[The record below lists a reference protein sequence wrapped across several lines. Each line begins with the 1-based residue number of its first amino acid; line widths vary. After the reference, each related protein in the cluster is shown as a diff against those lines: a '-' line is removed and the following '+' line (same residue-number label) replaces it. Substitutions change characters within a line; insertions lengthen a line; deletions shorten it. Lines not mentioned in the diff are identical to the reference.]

1 MQNNINRIDDK
12 FKELR
17 KSRKKALIIF
27 ITAGYPNLKT
37 TEELVVE
44 FVRAGVDMI
53 ELGVPFTDPL
63 ADGAVIQQA
72 SFEALKNNVRLID
85 VINLVGRLRKRVR
98 IPILIMTY
106 YNPIFAMGED
116 KFIDISARKGL
127 DGVIVPDLPAD
138 EGKGFTLKAGKSG
151 LYNISFVAPTTTLKR
166 MKMILRLAK
175 GFIYY
180 VSLTGV
186 TGARKSFPLRLKEN
200 VRKLKRHTQVPVC
213 VGFGVSNRKQAT
225 RISVFADGVIVGS
238 AVVSKIRENI
248 GKHNLVKEVAGFVR
262 ALR

>member
-138 EGKGFTLKAGKSG
+138 EGKGFALKAGKS
-151 LYNISFVAPTTTLKR
+151 
-166 MKMILRLAK
+166 
-175 GFIYY
+175 
-180 VSLTGV
+180 
-186 TGARKSFPLRLKEN
+186 
-200 VRKLKRHTQVPVC
+200 
-213 VGFGVSNRKQAT
+213 
-225 RISVFADGVIVGS
+225 
-238 AVVSKIRENI
+238 VV
-248 GKHNLVKEVAGFVR
+248 
-262 ALR
+262 